1 MFIMTFPNYPQK
13 YRERSFVNAKD
24 FWNYKKEI
32 GNIPKEKPPKA
43 VIICYSSRLMNF
55 IIEHH
60 PVIKVDNVFGDFFY
74 LLKDYKK
81 EIGICGG
88 FGIGAPMVAI
98 LIEELVAFGVEFFL
112 SIGTAGTLQK
122 NLKLGSYIICDKAI
136 RDEGTSYHY
145 LKSEKYSYPSEKV
158 KRKLIE
164 VLHDLDLDYTVGTTW
179 TIDAP
184 YRETNKEIQQYQKED
199 VLTVEMEAA
208 AIFAVA
214 KYLNVEAGALLT
226 ISDYLCE
233 DEWQL
238 HFHLTDEHLKTLFM
252 IAKKT
257 INSL

>member
-1 MFIMTFPNYPQK
+1 MSFPNFPHK
-13 YRERSFVNAKD
+13 YRARSFVTAKD

-32 GNIPKEKPPKA
+32 GRVPKEKPPKG
-43 VIICYSSRLMNF
+43 VIICYSQRLLNY
-55 IIEHH
+55 IIDHH
-60 PVIKVDNVFGDFFY
+60 PVIKIDNVFWDNFY
-74 LLKDYKK
+74 ILKEYDK

-88 FGIGAPMVAI
+88 FGIGAPVVGV
-98 LIEELVAFGVEFFL
+98 LVEELNVYGVKIFL
-112 SIGTAGTLQK
+112 SIGVAGALQK
-122 NLKLGSYIICDKAI
+122 NLRLGSYVICDKAI
-136 RDEGTSYHY
+136 RDEGTSHHY
-145 LKSEKYSYPSEKV
+145 FKPNKYSYPSERVTK
-158 KRKLIE
+158 KMIE
-164 VLHDLDLDYTVGTTW
+164 VVQNLDLDYTIGTTW

-184 YRETNKEIQQYQKED
+184 YRETYEEIENYRKEN

-214 KYLNVEAGALLT
+214 KYLNVEAAALFT

-238 HFHLTDEHLKTLFM
+238 HFHLTEEHLKTLFL